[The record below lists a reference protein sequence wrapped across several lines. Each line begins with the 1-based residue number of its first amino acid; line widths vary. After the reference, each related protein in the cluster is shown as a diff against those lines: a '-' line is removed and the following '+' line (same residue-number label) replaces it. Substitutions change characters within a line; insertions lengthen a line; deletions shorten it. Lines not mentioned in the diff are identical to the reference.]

1 MRFGDVGRLAL
12 ENLWRTRLR
21 TVLTTL
27 GVVIGIGAL
36 VSMVSFGS
44 GIQHNIASEFRE
56 LELFTLIQVLPGD
69 VDLSDPLAA
78 GMRAME
84 EGVETLDDETLAALR
99 AVPGVALAYPEV
111 SFPARL
117 EFDGES
123 AQTTVRALPAAIGEF
138 KPFSEL
144 PYGAFFG
151 SDGDAAIVV
160 SQSLLEDL
168 GIRLT
173 DVPATAGRAHGDTT
187 VTYAMLHSDEVLG
200 RTLTLHTAVVDA
212 RSLMR
217 QVASFEIP
225 SGDLPVREEI
235 TELTIVGILE
245 RAGGF
250 TSIGLGGQAI
260 VPPETAEEIPRL
272 AVSSVWDLIGGGGG
286 DAGYSSISVRV
297 RSMRDLD
304 TVKGEIE
311 GMGLS
316 TVTIADH
323 LEDIRSAF
331 VVMDA
336 LLGAVGT
343 IALLVAGLGIAN
355 TMVTSILERT
365 REIGVMKAI
374 GGGEWDIRRIFFVEA
389 AAIGLMGGVLGLVLG
404 WLVTRLANAIA
415 NAYIR
420 PYGVPAT
427 DLFHMPLWL
436 ILGAVGFSVVIS
448 LLAGIYPAARA
459 ARVDPVTALR
469 HD

>member
-27 GVVIGIGAL
+27 GVIIGIGAL

-44 GIQHNIASEFRE
+44 GIQHNVASEFRQ

-69 VDLSDPLAA
+69 IDMSDPVAS
-78 GMRAME
+78 GMQAME
-84 EGVETLDDETLAALR
+84 EGVVTLDDETIRALE
-99 AVPGVALAYPEV
+99 AIPGVKLVYPEV
-111 SFPARL
+111 TFPARL
-117 EFDGES
+117 ALDDGAS
-123 AQTTVRALPAAIGEF
+123 QTTVRALPAAISEF

-144 PYGAFFG
+144 PYGRFFE
-151 SDGDAAIVV
+151 SDDELSIVV
-160 SQSLLEDL
+160 SQRLLEDL

-173 DVPATAGRAHGDTT
+173 DVPEPAGRAREDTT
-187 VTYAMLHSDEVLG
+187 VIYRMLHSDEVLG
-200 RTLTLHTAVVDA
+200 RKLTLSTSVVDA
-212 RSLMR
+212 AALM
-217 QVASFEIP
+217 QSVARFEIP
-225 SGDLPVREEI
+225 SGDLPVREEV

-245 RAGGF
+245 RSGGF
-250 TSIGLGGQAI
+250 TSLGLGGRAI
-260 VPPETAEEIPRL
+260 VPPETAERIPRL
-272 AVSSVWDLIGGGGG
+272 AISSVWDLIGGGGE
-286 DAGYSSISVRV
+286 DSGYTSVSVRV
-297 RSMRDLD
+297 GSMQDLD
-304 TVKGEIE
+304 AAQEEIE
-311 GMGLS
+311 ALGLS

-323 LEDIRSAF
+323 LEDVRNAF

-389 AAIGLMGGVLGLVLG
+389 AAIGLMGGILGLVLG
-404 WLVTRLANAIA
+404 WLVTRLANVIA

-420 PYGVPAT
+420 PYGVEPT

-436 ILGAVGFSVVIS
+436 ILGAVAFAVVVS

>member
-1 MRFGDVGRLAL
+1 MRFGDISRLAL

-27 GVVIGIGAL
+27 GVIIGIGAL

-69 VDLSDPLAA
+69 IDLSDPVASGIEA
-78 GMRAME
+78 IESGI
-84 EGVETLDDETLAALR
+84 ETLDDDTLVALR
-99 AVPGVALAYPEV
+99 AIPGVKLAYPEV

-117 EFDGES
+117 KLEETDTR
-123 AQTTVRALPAAIGEF
+123 TTVRALPAGIRDF
-138 KPFSEL
+138 KPFSDL
-144 PYGAFFG
+144 PYGRFFE
-151 SDGDAAIVV
+151 SDDEASIVI
-160 SQSLLEDL
+160 SQSLLEDM

-173 DVPATAGRAHGDTT
+173 DVPVPEGGAREDTT
-187 VTYAMLHSDEVLG
+187 VTYEMLPSDEVLG
-200 RTLTLHTAVVDA
+200 RKLNLMTSVVDA
-212 RSLMR
+212 SSLMR
-217 QVASFEIP
+217 SVARFEIP
-225 SGDLPVREEI
+225 SGDIPVREEV

-245 RAGGF
+245 RSSGF
-250 TSIGLGGQAI
+250 TSLGIGGHAL
-260 VPPETAEEIPRL
+260 VPSGTAEQIPRL
-272 AVSSVWDLIGGGGG
+272 AMSSVWDLLGAG
-286 DAGYSSISVRV
+286 DDEGYSSISVRIG
-297 RSMRDLD
+297 SMKDLD
-304 TVKGEIE
+304 AVQDGIDEL
-311 GMGLS
+311 GLS

-323 LEDIRSAF
+323 LEDVRSAF
-331 VVMDA
+331 IVMDA

-365 REIGVMKAI
+365 REIGIMKAV

-389 AAIGLMGGVLGLVLG
+389 AVIGLMGGILGLVLG
-404 WLVTRLANAIA
+404 WLVTRLANLIA

-427 DLFHMPLWL
+427 DLFHMPIWL
-436 ILGAVGFSVVIS
+436 ILGAVGFAVVVS

>member
-1 MRFGDVGRLAL
+1 MRLSDVSRLAL

-27 GVVIGIGAL
+27 GVIIGIGAL

-56 LELFTLIQVLPGD
+56 LELFTSMQVLPGD
-69 VDLSDPLAA
+69 IDMSDPIAS
-78 GMRAME
+78 GMQAME
-84 EGVETLDDETLAALR
+84 GDVEALDDETLETLR
-99 AVPGVALAYPEV
+99 AIPGVRLAYPEV

-117 EFDGES
+117 TLDDGE
-123 AQTTVRALPAAIGEF
+123 AQTTVRALPAGLGEY

-144 PYGAFFG
+144 PYGRFFEADDEAG
-151 SDGDAAIVV
+151 VVV
-160 SQSLLEDL
+160 SQNLLEDM

-173 DVPATAGRAHGDTT
+173 DVPEPTRRAREDTT
-187 VTYAMLHSDEVLG
+187 VTYQMLHSSEVLG
-200 RTLTLHTAVVDA
+200 RTLALHTSVVDA
-212 RSLMR
+212 GALMR
-217 QVASFEIP
+217 SVTRMQVPTGE
-225 SGDLPVREEI
+225 LPIREEL

-245 RAGGF
+245 RSGGF
-250 TSIGLGGQAI
+250 SGFGFGGRAI
-260 VPPETAEEIPRL
+260 VPSGTAEAIPRL
-272 AVSSVWDLIGGGGG
+272 AISSVWDLIGGGGG
-286 DAGYSSISVRV
+286 ESGYSSINVRV
-297 RSMRDLD
+297 ASMKELDAVRD
-304 TVKGEIE
+304 EIE
-311 GMGLS
+311 AMGLS

-323 LEDIRSAF
+323 LEDVRSAF
-331 VVMDA
+331 VIMDA

-374 GGGEWDIRRIFFVEA
+374 GGGEWDIRRIFLVEA
-389 AAIGLMGGVLGLVLG
+389 AVIGLMGGVLGLVLG
-404 WLVTRLANAIA
+404 WLVTRLANVIA

-420 PYGVPAT
+420 PYGVAAT
-427 DLFHMPLWL
+427 ELFHMPLWL
-436 ILGAVGFSVVIS
+436 IFGALGFSVVVS

>member
-1 MRFGDVGRLAL
+1 MRLSDVSRLAL

-27 GVVIGIGAL
+27 GVIIGIGAL

-44 GIQHNIASEFRE
+44 GLQHNIASEFRE
-56 LELFTLIQVLPGD
+56 LELFTSMQVLPGD
-69 VDLSDPLAA
+69 IDMSDPIAS

-84 EGVETLDDETLAALR
+84 GDVEVLDDETLEALR
-99 AVPGVALAYPEV
+99 AIPGVRLAYPEV

-117 EFDGES
+117 TLDEGE
-123 AQTTVRALPAAIGEF
+123 AQTTVRALPVGLGEY

-144 PYGAFFG
+144 PYGRFFETDDEA
-151 SDGDAAIVV
+151 SIVV
-160 SQSLLEDL
+160 SQNLLEDM

-173 DVPATAGRAHGDTT
+173 DVPEPTRRAREDTT
-187 VTYAMLHSDEVLG
+187 ETYQMLHSSDVLG
-200 RTLTLHTAVVDA
+200 RTIALHTSVVDA
-212 RSLMR
+212 GELMR
-217 QVASFEIP
+217 SVARLQIP
-225 SGDLPVREEI
+225 TGELPIREEL
-235 TELTIVGILE
+235 TELTIVGVLE
-245 RAGGF
+245 RSGGF
-250 TSIGLGGQAI
+250 SGFGFGGRAI
-260 VPPETAEEIPRL
+260 VSSGTAEAIPRL
-272 AVSSVWDLIGGGGG
+272 AISSVWDLIGGGGG
-286 DAGYSSISVRV
+286 ESGYSSINVRV
-297 RSMRDLD
+297 ASMKDLD
-304 TVKGEIE
+304 AARDEIE
-311 GMGLS
+311 AMGLS

-323 LEDIRSAF
+323 LEDVRSAF
-331 VVMDA
+331 VIMDA

-389 AAIGLMGGVLGLVLG
+389 AVIGLMGGVLGLVLG
-404 WLVTRLANAIA
+404 WLVTRLANVIA

-420 PYGVPAT
+420 PYGVAAT

-436 ILGAVGFSVVIS
+436 IFGALGFSVVVS